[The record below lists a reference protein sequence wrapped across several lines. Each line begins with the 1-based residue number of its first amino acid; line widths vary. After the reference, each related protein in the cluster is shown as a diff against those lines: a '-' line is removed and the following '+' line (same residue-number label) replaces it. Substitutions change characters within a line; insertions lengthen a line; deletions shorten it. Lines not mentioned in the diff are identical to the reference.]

1 MTALALEK
9 VDGLPLFSAITPDQ
23 IKPAVEKAI
32 AHCKATIE
40 QVVAS
45 NQYTYKNVVDSIDEA
60 DDVLNKIWSPVSHMN
75 SVVSS
80 DELRKALTT
89 AYRYSLS
96 MAPG

>member
-32 AHCKATIE
+32 AHCKSTIE

-45 NQYTYKNVVDSIDEA
+45 NQ
-60 DDVLNKIWSPVSHMN
+60 
-75 SVVSS
+75 
-80 DELRKALTT
+80 
-89 AYRYSLS
+89 
-96 MAPG
+96 